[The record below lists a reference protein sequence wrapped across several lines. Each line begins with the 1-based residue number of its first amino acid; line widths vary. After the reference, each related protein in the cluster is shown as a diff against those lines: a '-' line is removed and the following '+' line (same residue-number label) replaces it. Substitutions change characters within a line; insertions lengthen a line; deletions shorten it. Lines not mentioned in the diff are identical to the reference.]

1 MSTAVITGASRG
13 LGRAMARV
21 LAEEGHDLALGA
33 RGVSELEELATELPV
48 DVLVHP
54 LDVTDRAHVVRFRD
68 AVVDQFGAV
77 DVLVANA
84 GIGTFEPI
92 ATFDA
97 HRFDQLFA
105 VNVRGVFLSLQAF
118 TPALQDAA
126 SGLAVVVSSDVSTRV
141 FPGGGPYCATKH
153 AVRAIARAWQQ
164 ENPDLRMLELRPG
177 STDTAFAD
185 TVEGDAGPGVLTAAE
200 VAEAVRSAVR
210 LPGHVRLE
218 EIVVRSTGQ
227 DPVY

>member
-1 MSTAVITGASRG
+1 MPTAVITGASRG
-13 LGRAMARV
+13 LGRAIARV

-33 RGVSELEELATELPV
+33 RSVSELEELATDLPV

-54 LDVTDRAHVVRFRD
+54 VDVTDRAHVVRFRD
-68 AVVDQFGAV
+68 AVIDQFGAV

-118 TPALQDAA
+118 TPSLQEAA

-153 AVRAIARAWQQ
+153 AVRTIARAWQQ
-164 ENPDLRMLELRPG
+164 EHPDLRLLELRPG

-200 VAEAVRSAVR
+200 VAEVVRSAVR

-218 EIVVRSTGQ
+218 EVVVRSTGQ

>member
-13 LGRAMARV
+13 LGRAIARV

-33 RGVSELEELATELPV
+33 RSVSELEELATELPV

-54 LDVTDRAHVVRFRD
+54 LDVTDRAHVVRFRN
-68 AVVDQFGAV
+68 AVVDQFGGV

-84 GIGTFEPI
+84 GVGTFEPI
-92 ATFDA
+92 ATFEVN
-97 HRFDQLFA
+97 RFDQLFA

-118 TPALQDAA
+118 TPALEEAE

-177 STDTAFAD
+177 STDTAFGD
-185 TVEGDAGPGVLTAAE
+185 TVEGDAGPGVLTAGE
-200 VAEAVRSAVR
+200 VAEVVRSAVR

-218 EIVVRSTGQ
+218 EVVVRSTGQ